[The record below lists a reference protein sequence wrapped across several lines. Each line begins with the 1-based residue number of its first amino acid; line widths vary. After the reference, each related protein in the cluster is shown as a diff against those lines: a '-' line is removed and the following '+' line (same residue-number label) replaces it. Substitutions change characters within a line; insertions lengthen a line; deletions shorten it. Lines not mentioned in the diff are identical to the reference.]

1 MTSLSVAF
9 CTVYGRTFTFSLALG
24 IAVIA
29 WGFLV
34 VDPLD
39 KHISQLGAT
48 LVDGKAT
55 ADYTA
60 SLRCINPL
68 GAIELLGCLALL
80 TCMILKRFG
89 P

>member
-9 CTVYGRTFTFSLALG
+9 GTVYGRTFTCSLPLG

-39 KHISQLGAT
+39 KHISQLDAT

-60 SLRCINPL
+60 SL
-68 GAIELLGCLALL
+68 GAMELFSCLALL

-89 P
+89 L